1 MAKSGDIGAALSG
14 AAVAFAA
21 VARSAQDTTV
31 RVRATPEWTAADLIV
46 HMAIEANRYR
56 REIEGHGEWSNRV
69 TDIAETNRRELERH
83 RDRDVE
89 RALTWLTESVTRYVE
104 CLGERDLDARTH
116 GFDGGYV
123 MRPRHAAG
131 ILLGELVVHRRDLA
145 EATGASTTI
154 SKDEAA
160 LILDGA
166 FHTLPA
172 MVDREKARGHTGTY
186 EMRVRNY
193 GRYTIRIDDGDVVV
207 DDGRVGK
214 PDAVMSLDPVGF
226 LLLSYG
232 RQGILKTLLRGQ
244 TIAWGRGALRAA
256 AMDRMFHRV

>member
-1 MAKSGDIGAALSG
+1 MSSADIGAVLSQ
-14 AAVAFAA
+14 AAAAFAA
-21 VARSAQDTTV
+21 VARLAPDMSV
-31 RVRATPEWTAADLIV
+31 RVPATPEWTAADLIV
-46 HMAIEANRYR
+46 HMAIEADRYR
-56 REIEGHGEWSNRV
+56 REIEGNGQWSDQV

-89 RALTWLTESVTRYVE
+89 RALAWLEESLQTYVKL
-104 CLGERDLDARTH
+104 LGERDLDAHTH
-116 GFDGGYV
+116 GFDGGFV
-123 MRPRHAAG
+123 HTPRHAAG
-131 ILLGELVVHRRDLA
+131 ILLGELVIHRRDLA
-145 EATGASTTI
+145 EASGASTTI
-154 SKDEAA
+154 AKDEAA

-172 MVDREKARGHTGTY
+172 MVDREAARGHRGTY
-186 EMRVRNY
+186 EMRVRGY
-193 GRYTIRIDDGDVVV
+193 DRYTVRIEDGDVVV
-207 DDGRVGK
+207 EDGRLGK

-232 RQGILKTLLRGQ
+232 RQGILKTLLRGH